1 MVDRLLSSL
10 TFEQMQIFSK
20 LNMEFYWISK
30 ENLIDIIKRNPDATH
45 YDIRIALQTKNYK
58 KIKIKKDKKWSFK

>member
-1 MVDRLLSSL
+1 MADRLLSRL

-20 LNMEFYWISK
+20 LSLEFSWISK

-45 YDIRIALQTKNYK
+45 YDLRIALQTKNYK
-58 KIKIKKDKKWSFK
+58 EIKIKKDKKWSFK